1 MRIPYFILLFI
12 FSLSLSAKQTAVYVK
27 FSQFM
32 TDEQETY
39 LEMYFNIAANS
50 LDYVETSAGK
60 LQGGIE
66 VTVQIMQDSNIVA
79 ADRFRILSPEF
90 NDTNAISRFLL
101 HQQRF
106 PLAAGEYTVKLDIID
121 INEAEETYSF
131 APTISLNLKENQVA
145 ASDVLFLESYGPA
158 TQGSAYSR
166 SGFDIIP
173 IITSGSYFFPE
184 GEDKLSF
191 YCELYNLD
199 QKLGDNQPYLL
210 KYYLE
215 DAETGTPLNQFAS
228 FSKKTT
234 TAVQPVLAS
243 FNIAELPTGEY
254 HLAIEVLDRE
264 ANQVLGTKTFF
275 YRRNKTQ
282 QVVEGSF
289 ESRDITNT
297 FVDDLGNL
305 DSIYRF
311 VEYLYPISTERE
323 QLLQEGLLAQG
334 DEAMLKRYFLA
345 FWQEKSPLRPQK
357 EWLDYYKKVRYV
369 NDKYSSSLRAGY
381 KSDRGRV
388 YLVYGKPDIIEQR
401 AMEPNLPPYQVWQY
415 NRVNTPFALSQTNIM
430 FVFGEFDPSTQ
441 EYQLFHSTAY
451 GEIQNRDWRQALY
464 SRAYGGPGTIDPSSD
479 PNEREFGSRANQ
491 SLILSTTGAD
501 RQDR

>member
-1 MRIPYFILLFI
+1 MRFTSLLLLLA
-12 FSLSLSAKQTAVYVK
+12 LSFGLSAKKTAVYVK

-32 TDEQETY
+32 TDEQDTY
-39 LEMYFNIAANS
+39 LEMYFNIAASS
-50 LDYVETSAGK
+50 LDYAKTSTGN

-66 VTVQIMQDSNIVA
+66 VTVQILQDSNIVA
-79 ADRFRILSPEF
+79 ADRFRILSPAF
-90 NDTNAISRFLL
+90 QDTSSISRFLL

-106 PLAAGEYTVKLDIID
+106 TLAPGEYTVKLDITD
-121 INEAEETYSF
+121 INEPEEKYSF
-131 APTISLNLKENQVA
+131 SPTISLNLKENQVA
-145 ASDVLFLESYGPA
+145 ATDVLFLESYGPA
-158 TQGSAYSR
+158 TKGSSYSR
-166 SGFDIIP
+166 SGYDIIP

-191 YCELYNLD
+191 YLELYNLD
-199 QKLGDNQPYLL
+199 QKLGENQPYLL

-215 DAETGTPLNQFAS
+215 DAETERPLNQFAS

-234 TAVQPVLAS
+234 TTVQPVLAS

-254 HLAIEVLDRE
+254 NLAVEVLDKE

-282 QVVEGSF
+282 QVVEGNF
-289 ESRDITNT
+289 ESRSITNT
-297 FVDDLGNL
+297 FVDNLGNL

-334 DEAMLKRYFLA
+334 DEQLLKRYFLA
-345 FWQEKSPLRPQK
+345 FWQEKSPLQPQQ

-369 NDKYSSSLRAGY
+369 NDEFGTGMRAGY
-381 KSDRGRV
+381 RSDRGRV
-388 YLVYGKPDIIEQR
+388 YLVYGKPDLIEQR
-401 AMEPNLPPYQVWQY
+401 AMEPNLPPYAVWQY

-451 GEIQNRDWRQALY
+451 GEIQNRDWRQALF
-464 SRAYGGPGTIDPSSD
+464 SRAYGGPGTIDPSSNAND
-479 PNEREFGSRANQ
+479 REFGSRANQ
-491 SLILSTTGAD
+491 SMILSTTGAD
-501 RQDR
+501 RQVR